1 MKVFDLIN
9 YDNKLSYNGYDA
21 VFKKVFIWLYVVLY
35 VTYFKR
41 KIMMQHLIFLVGMYE
56 ISDGHVDIKIY
67 RL

>member
-1 MKVFDLIN
+1 MVMMQF
-9 YDNKLSYNGYDA
+9 S
-21 VFKKVFIWLYVVLY
+21 KKYLVVLY

-41 KIMMQHLIFLVGMYE
+41 KIMMRHLIFLVGMYE

>member
-1 MKVFDLIN
+1 MVMMQFSKKYLFD
-9 YDNKLSYNGYDA
+9 YKL
-21 VFKKVFIWLYVVLY
+21 F
-35 VTYFKR
+35 FKR